1 MKTVGIIILLAGMFT
16 FTTGLVFLD
25 LASLP
30 LKNDLYTLDVLG
42 LFNNMFSLN
51 PPVAKFQS
59 LLSVIFIIMGCAI
72 CYSGCVLVKTK

>member
-1 MKTVGIIILLAGMFT
+1 MKALGTIILLAGMFM
-16 FTTGLVFLD
+16 FATGLVFLD

-51 PPVAKFQS
+51 PPVARFQS
-59 LLSVIFIIMGCAI
+59 FLSVSIIIMGCAI
-72 CYSGCVLVKTK
+72 CYSGCTLIKK

>member
-1 MKTVGIIILLAGMFT
+1 MKTVGIIILLAGMFM

-51 PPVAKFQS
+51 PPIARFQS
-59 LLSVIFIIMGCAI
+59 FLSIAIIMMGCAI
-72 CYSGCVLVKTK
+72 CYSGCALIKK